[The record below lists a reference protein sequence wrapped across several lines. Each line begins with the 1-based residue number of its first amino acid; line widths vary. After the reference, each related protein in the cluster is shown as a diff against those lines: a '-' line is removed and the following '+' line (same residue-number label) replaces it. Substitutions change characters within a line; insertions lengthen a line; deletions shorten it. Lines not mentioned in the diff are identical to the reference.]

1 MTDRGKPKDR
11 FKTSPALAN
20 SRKRPKWRRRSRA
33 YQRSGFLH
41 QCKLTSK
48 FGLEKCTYSN
58 GLVTYD
64 EIESPSRLRIRRSS
78 ERSRN
83 RKTKRTG
90 EAARADCKKAQ
101 APETRSLRILYF
113 PPRASKLAQI
123 GNFARSGTGLSGAR
137 PTSPSMSAI
146 LSICTNRKNGFQQ
159 FFRDR
164 ANSQAGVFP
173 RHHHQQSKA
182 PLRSRSL
189 RQ

>member
-1 MTDRGKPKDR
+1 MQTQPASSGWRNAPTPMGS
-11 FKTSPALAN
+11 SPTTKSKVPQGYGSAVPRNEAETARRSALA
-20 SRKRPKWRRRSRA
+20 KP
-33 YQRSGFLH
+33 
-41 QCKLTSK
+41 
-48 FGLEKCTYSN
+48 
-58 GLVTYD
+58 
-64 EIESPSRLRIRRSS
+64 
-78 ERSRN
+78 
-83 RKTKRTG
+83 
-90 EAARADCKKAQ
+90 ARADCKKAQ

-123 GNFARSGTGLSGAR
+123 GNFARSGTGRSGAR
-137 PTSPSMSAI
+137 PTIPSMSAI

-182 PLRSRSL
+182 PLRSRSP